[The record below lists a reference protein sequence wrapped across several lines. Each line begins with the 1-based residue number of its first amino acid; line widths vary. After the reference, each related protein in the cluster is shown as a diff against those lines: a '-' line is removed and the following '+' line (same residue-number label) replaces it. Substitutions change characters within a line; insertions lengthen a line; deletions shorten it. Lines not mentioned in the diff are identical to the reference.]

1 MKIIKTL
8 LLSIFLIIPTICIA
22 TDTNLKNDTYSLQ
35 WPSSTT
41 VIIEKVEQYEPTKK
55 NENMG
60 GSSSLII
67 FVLLFV
73 ATVAVANY
81 YIHYKYSLEAAN
93 DIVGFPIQT
102 LNAIVVFGLIYQIEY
117 SALETQKFQ
126 ETSLARNLS
135 LFTQQ
140 VVVDRWEGDAMDN
153 QRLNDIYESVM
164 SSPGGSNNGIFYTK
178 EEWEKLNIPVE
189 YVPYKGHE
197 VEWHYAAKFIQ
208 EMGNIVRMFELEK
221 KYRINNQED
230 LIKSTEGRFAG
241 WLTGFRMWLQDPIVR
256 NVWEQYKYRHIDPNF
271 SAWVQFY
278 CTDVIDSDPEF
289 WRKHRDKWQNSIEK
303 ALNDSNGQ

>member
-93 DIVGFPIQT
+93 DIVGFPI
-102 LNAIVVFGLIYQIEY
+102 
-117 SALETQKFQ
+117 
-126 ETSLARNLS
+126 
-135 LFTQQ
+135 
-140 VVVDRWEGDAMDN
+140 
-153 QRLNDIYESVM
+153 
-164 SSPGGSNNGIFYTK
+164 
-178 EEWEKLNIPVE
+178 
-189 YVPYKGHE
+189 
-197 VEWHYAAKFIQ
+197 
-208 EMGNIVRMFELEK
+208 
-221 KYRINNQED
+221 
-230 LIKSTEGRFAG
+230 
-241 WLTGFRMWLQDPIVR
+241 
-256 NVWEQYKYRHIDPNF
+256 
-271 SAWVQFY
+271 
-278 CTDVIDSDPEF
+278 
-289 WRKHRDKWQNSIEK
+289 
-303 ALNDSNGQ
+303 